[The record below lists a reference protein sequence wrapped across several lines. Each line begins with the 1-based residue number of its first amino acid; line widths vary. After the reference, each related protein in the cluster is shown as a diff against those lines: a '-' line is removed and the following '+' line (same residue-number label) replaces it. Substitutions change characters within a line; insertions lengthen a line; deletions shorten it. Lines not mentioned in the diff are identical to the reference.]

1 MRITGGRLRG
11 RVVPSPEGEGI
22 RPTASRV
29 REACFSMLGN
39 DLHGLS
45 VLDAF
50 GGSGLLA
57 FEAASR
63 GARAVTLFERDR
75 RAAAALQRVAGDLGV
90 EIELVVGDTARLI
103 AGRSFDLIL
112 ADPPYGDDPVR
123 WLRCLGPA
131 ATWRLC
137 IETRAGAALPPAI
150 AGMRRQKAKTYGSS
164 ALAIYGP
171 GAASGLAPDQ
181 VVSEDSGVV
190 EGDGESVQQG

>member
-1 MRITGGRLRG
+1 M
-11 RVVPSPEGEGI
+11 PSPEGPGI

-29 REACFSMLGN
+29 REAWFSMLGN

-63 GARAVTLFERDR
+63 GARSVTLFERDR

-90 EIELVVGDTARLI
+90 EIELMVGDTARLI

-123 WLRCLGPA
+123 WLSCLGPA

-150 AGMRRQKAKTYGSS
+150 AGMRRLKAKTYGSS

-171 GAASGLAPDQ
+171 GSASGLAPDQ
-181 VVSEDSGVV
+181 VVREDSGVI